1 MLRGKLLQPTGITW
15 RVPEWSERKPCHQTF
30 FNSFLKDMDDFLSP
44 DDLLENFLNEEFE
57 YPREE
62 MDAETANLLRDF

>member
-1 MLRGKLLQPTGITW
+1 M
-15 RVPEWSERKPCHQTF
+15 PEWSERKPSHKPF

-62 MDAETANLLRDF
+62 MDAETSKLLKDF

>member
-1 MLRGKLLQPTGITW
+1 MLRGITVSGVPSVCQACQPSQH
-15 RVPEWSERKPCHQTF
+15 PF
-30 FNSFLKDMDDFLSP
+30 FSNSFLKDMDDFLSP
-44 DDLLENFLNEEFE
+44 DDLLENFLNEDFE

>member
-1 MLRGKLLQPTGITW
+1 MPGVSTLSTP
-15 RVPEWSERKPCHQTF
+15 F
-30 FNSFLKDMDDFLSP
+30 FSNSFLKDMDDFFSP

>member
-1 MLRGKLLQPTGITW
+1 M
-15 RVPEWSERKPCHQTF
+15 PELSERKPTSTPF
-30 FNSFLKDMDDFLSP
+30 PFNSFFKDMDDFLSP

-62 MDAETANLLRDF
+62 MDAETATLLRDF

>member
-1 MLRGKLLQPTGITW
+1 M
-15 RVPEWSERKPCHQTF
+15 PEWSERKPSPKPF
-30 FNSFLKDMDDFLSP
+30 FNSFFKDMDDFLSP

-62 MDAETANLLRDF
+62 IDAETANLLRVF

>member
-1 MLRGKLLQPTGITW
+1 MLRGKLLQPRGITW
-15 RVPEWSERKPCHQTF
+15 RVPEWSERKPSQHLF

>member
-1 MLRGKLLQPTGITW
+1 MLRRITW
-15 RVPEWSERKPCHQTF
+15 RVPEWSERKPPSTPF
-30 FNSFLKDMDDFLSP
+30 PFNSFLKDMDDFLSP

-62 MDAETANLLRDF
+62 MDAETATLLRDF